1 MKIVGKRIAIGMITG
16 AVILCGAI
24 GTYNSAAHAAIH
36 RGPHNAEKIPPR
48 HMDSSK
54 IAEHISER
62 FGVDKAQVQKYL
74 ESEKCDPRDLME
86 GAMISK
92 LSGKSFDDVISAKT
106 DKTRWSEVAEKFG
119 VSKEK
124 IREAHDDMMA
134 DGLARNGS
142 ISKSNALKLLKDG
155 YRPDDLSAASQIAKA
170 SGKSISDVLSK
181 KKLNN
186 SWRDVAKSLGVDEN
200 LIHARSGGHRGMG
213 HGPVIHHT
221 DEH

>member
-1 MKIVGKRIAIGMITG
+1 MTIVGKRIAIGMITG

-36 RGPHNAEKIPPR
+36 RGPHNAENVPPR

-54 IAEHISER
+54 VAEHISEQ
-62 FGVDKAQVQKYL
+62 FGVDKSQVQKYL
-74 ESEKCDPRDLME
+74 ESGNCDPRDLME
-86 GAMISK
+86 GAMIAK
-92 LSGKSFDDVISAKT
+92 LSGKSFDDVLSAKN

-119 VSKEK
+119 VNKDQ

-134 DGLARNGS
+134 EGLSRNGS
-142 ISKSNALKLLKDG
+142 ISKSDALKLLKDG
-155 YRPDDLSAASQIAKA
+155 YRPDDLSVASQIAKS
-170 SGKSISDVLSK
+170 SGKSIKDVLSM

-186 SWRDVAKSLGVDEN
+186 SWRDVAKSLGVSDN
-200 LIHARSGGHRGMG
+200 LVHERHGGPRG
-213 HGPVIHHT
+213 HHL